1 MKRHAMTKLV
11 SWKNKVNKMPL
22 IIEGAR
28 QVGKT
33 WLIQEF
39 GKTQYNNTVYINF
52 DINIKAREI
61 FQKDIDPHNI
71 ISKLELLSA
80 SKIDPHNNL
89 IIFDEIQECA
99 RALGCLK
106 YFCEQS
112 PEYNIIAAGSMLGVA
127 THVNSSFPVGK
138 VETLSLYPLNFS
150 EFLEAIGET
159 RYKQALTNKDYNIF
173 TVIEDDLIS
182 KLKLYYFIGGMPK
195 AVLSYIQQQNMQEV
209 RSIQENIIAS
219 YEKDFSKHINSAS
232 IPKVGMIWNAIPAQL
247 AKEKKQWVYKN
258 VKEGA
263 RASQYE
269 DALYWLEQIGLVY
282 KISRVNNTKIPL
294 SSYRET
300 AFKLYMLDVG
310 LLSAKAGLTIQNL
323 VDTNQELFSHFKGAL
338 TEQYVLQELTSM
350 EIRPQIFYWANDRS
364 KGTAEVD
371 FIIQINGKVI
381 PIEAKSSINLQA
393 KSLKAYIDYY
403 KPDIAVRTSLA
414 RYNKSKTIYDIPLY
428 LIGQLANI
436 TIQRK

>member
-1 MKRHAMTKLV
+1 
-11 SWKNKVNKMPL
+11 
-22 IIEGAR
+22 
-28 QVGKT
+28 
-33 WLIQEF
+33 
-39 GKTQYNNTVYINF
+39 
-52 DINIKAREI
+52 
-61 FQKDIDPHNI
+61 
-71 ISKLELLSA
+71 
-80 SKIDPHNNL
+80 
-89 IIFDEIQECA
+89 
-99 RALGCLK
+99 
-106 YFCEQS
+106 
-112 PEYNIIAAGSMLGVA
+112 
-127 THVNSSFPVGK
+127 
-138 VETLSLYPLNFS
+138 
-150 EFLEAIGET
+150 
-159 RYKQALTNKDYNIF
+159 
-173 TVIEDDLIS
+173 
-182 KLKLYYFIGGMPK
+182 
-195 AVLSYIQQQNMQEV
+195 
-209 RSIQENIIAS
+209 
-219 YEKDFSKHINSAS
+219 
-232 IPKVGMIWNAIPAQL
+232 MIWNVIPAQL

-269 DALYWLEQIGLVY
+269 DALYWLEQVGLVY

-338 TEQYVLQELTSM
+338 TEQYVLQELTSI

-371 FIIQINGKVI
+371 FIIQINGNVI

-428 LIGQLANI
+428 LIGQLADI
-436 TIQRK
+436 IMQRK